1 LGVKTM
7 AESWGEWFKVP
18 TIGVIGFTVT
28 GSTIDE
34 WLRIAIAIATL
45 VYTIAKA
52 GSAVIEFKKKRN
64 EKRN

>member
-1 LGVKTM
+1 MKTM
-7 AESWGEWFKVP
+7 ADTWGEWFKVP
-18 TIGVIGFTVT
+18 LVGVIGFSIT

-34 WLRIAIAIATL
+34 WLRIGIAIATL

-52 GSAVIEFKKKRN
+52 GSAVIEFKRKRN

>member
-1 LGVKTM
+1 VKTM
-7 AESWGEWFKVP
+7 ADTWGEWFKVP
-18 TIGVIGFTVT
+18 MVGVIGFTVT

-52 GSAVIEFKKKRN
+52 GNAVIEFKRKRN

>member
-1 LGVKTM
+1 M
-7 AESWGEWFKVP
+7 ADTWGEWFKVP
-18 TIGVIGFTVT
+18 LVGVIGFSIT

-34 WLRIAIAIATL
+34 WLRIGIAIATL

-52 GSAVIEFKKKRN
+52 GSAVIEFKRKRN

>member
-1 LGVKTM
+1 MKAMSDT
-7 AESWGEWFKVP
+7 WGEWFKVP
-18 TIGVIGFTVT
+18 LVGVIGFSIT

-34 WLRIAIAIATL
+34 WLRIGIAIATL

-52 GSAVIEFKKKRN
+52 GSAVIEFKRKRN

>member
-18 TIGVIGFTVT
+18 LVGVIGFTVT

-52 GSAVIEFKKKRN
+52 GSAVIEFKRKRN

>member
-1 LGVKTM
+1 MKPMSDT
-7 AESWGEWFKVP
+7 WGEWLKVP
-18 TIGVIGFTVT
+18 LVGAVGITIT

-34 WLRIAIAIATL
+34 WLRIGIAAATL

-52 GSAVIEFKKKRN
+52 GSAIIEFKRKRN

>member
-1 LGVKTM
+1 MKTM

-18 TIGVIGFTVT
+18 LVGVVGISVT

-34 WLRIAIAIATL
+34 WLRIAIAVATL

>member
-1 LGVKTM
+1 M

-18 TIGVIGFTVT
+18 MVGVIGFSIT

-34 WLRIAIAIATL
+34 WLRIGIAIATL
-45 VYTIAKA
+45 IYTIAKA
-52 GSAVIEFKKKRN
+52 GSAIIEFKRKQN

>member
-1 LGVKTM
+1 M

-18 TIGVIGFTVT
+18 LVGVVGISVT

-34 WLRIAIAIATL
+34 WLRIAIAVATL

>member
-1 LGVKTM
+1 M

-18 TIGVIGFTVT
+18 LVGVIGFSIT

-34 WLRIAIAIATL
+34 WLRIGIAIATL
-45 VYTIAKA
+45 IYTIAKA
-52 GSAVIEFKKKRN
+52 GSAVIEFKRKRN

>member
-1 LGVKTM
+1 M

-18 TIGVIGFTVT
+18 MVGVIGFTVT

-52 GSAVIEFKKKRN
+52 GSAVIEFKRKRN